1 MATDDWTGGR
11 NVEDMLGQLFAFQTS
26 TQKKAKS
33 VPQARSKGTDDVAIR
48 QSKDFTAKGK
58 AEKKQKKLQ
67 SDAFNKLR
75 FTRAGGARTKY
86 GRWVFDIPANWADR
100 VGGERGTSL
109 KLNVDGNSF
118 GDAQKKLIA
127 RGIPAT
133 VAKGF
138 DAENTGVEPGKGAV
152 KGNLVFLDDVPSKG
166 TTSWAS
172 NVPTGIAAGKRGL
185 NPFDDMDT
193 PWAERE
199 EGGAFQ
205 EGAPGT
211 TASSIGEKAEALIA
225 KLEAE
230 SAGGLGKPTLTPTGK
245 GGNIVTWDEVGA
257 DGRGIVAGDVHKEV
271 LQTGQNPG
279 ISNAGDVIRQQ
290 QAERDA
296 QAEIDRQARVKT
308 WEMEQSQSPPHDIDK
323 DGFIG
328 DPALG
333 QKFTAAEVGEVS
345 GMADVVPDAIDADIT
360 ADAEAVIEGKTGVSG
375 ITSNMSSDQA
385 SMLAGALSGELNTD
399 DLIAILSDPDFG
411 ALVTASPE
419 AWQVVNPLL
428 QIAIDETIRR
438 DAAQQGIDLE
448 NIKGDFLLDQ
458 AEIQALGG
466 LSQQAATNIRQQ
478 QAVSGASPFGA
489 MLAARSDQRGDIKDL
504 AAMQASGGFSEVD
517 DMLKAQSLAASG
529 GLAQEDVLGQRQ
541 LEAANNPWAAM
552 ELGAEQADISRIQ
565 RGGLTV
571 DQQRDLAGAAGRAAG
586 NPFGMTAQQQIDL
599 QNQLARGGL
608 QEAQMLTADQLAL
621 EGQRQRGGLGVEQY
635 MESIRGG
642 LTPEERLAEIRN
654 TGYYNATRP
663 AELQAAASGPYGYMQ
678 QQLGMGLNEQQR
690 ANVLGE
696 VGQMQRGGLSVQE
709 RLAEIQAQGAPQQLS
724 SYLNFIGNPAAVAA
738 AQQGGFSPFG
748 DFAQRT
754 ADAPT
759 GTVPQEFAGLGNIG
773 VGTPATPAFTAP
785 PEFTGLPGT
794 SPYAGGLQ
802 EDPTVGDLENIS
814 QNQQQAALGEY
825 AMQGFAPDEVA
836 KKARSAT
843 PGGPE
848 MTRRYV

>member
-1 MATDDWTGGR
+1 MATDDWIGGR

-58 AEKKQKKLQ
+58 AEKKREKQQ

-138 DAENTGVEPGKGAV
+138 DAENTGVEPGKGTV
-152 KGNLVFLDDVPSKG
+152 KGNLVFLEDVPSKG

-193 PWAERE
+193 PWAQRE

-211 TASSIGEKAEALIA
+211 TASAIGEKAEALIA
-225 KLEAE
+225 KLEE
-230 SAGGLGKPTLTPTGK
+230 GG
-245 GGNIVTWDEVGA
+245 A
-257 DGRGIVAGDVHKEV
+257 FQAGDVHKEV

-308 WEMEQSQSPPHDIDK
+308 WEMEQGENHDIDR

-333 QKFTAAEVGEVS
+333 QKPKAAEVGEVS
-345 GMADVVPDAIDADIT
+345 GMADVVPDAIDAEIT
-360 ADAEAVIEGKTGVSG
+360 ADAEAVIEGKTGISG
-375 ITSNMSSDQA
+375 ITNNMTSDQA

-399 DLIAILSDPDFG
+399 DLIGILSDPDFG
-411 ALVTASPE
+411 ALITASPE

-466 LSQQAATNIRQQ
+466 LSQQAATNIRQK

-504 AAMQASGGFSEVD
+504 AAMQASGGFSNVD

-552 ELGAEQADISRIQ
+552 QLGAEQDDISRIQ
-565 RGGLTV
+565 RGGLSV

-621 EGQRQRGGLGVEQY
+621 EGQRQRGGLGVEDY

-690 ANVLGE
+690 ANVLNE

-754 ADAPT
+754 ADAPA

-773 VGTPATPAFTAP
+773 VGAPASPAFTTP

-802 EDPTVGDLENIS
+802 EDPTMGDLENIS

-825 AMQGFAPDEVA
+825 AIQGFAPDEVA